1 MKYGTD
7 KGVKRNQKMFGRRIE
22 QLKVIT
28 KVANES
34 LASVKRDSEL
44 ATLIQGN
51 IDNIMILVKRI
62 EKLEAEVKRLNE
74 KK

>member
-1 MKYGTD
+1 MTL
-7 KGVKRNQKMFGRRIE
+7 E
-22 QLKVIT
+22 QTQL

-34 LASVKRDSEL
+34 LASVERDSEL

-51 IDNIMILVKRI
+51 IDNMMTLVKRI
-62 EKLEAEVKRLNE
+62 EKLEAEVKKLNE

>member
-1 MKYGTD
+1 MTLE
-7 KGVKRNQKMFGRRIE
+7 QA

>member
-1 MKYGTD
+1 MTLYKT
-7 KGVKRNQKMFGRRIE
+7 
-22 QLKVIT
+22 QL

-34 LASVKRDSEL
+34 LASVKRDSQL

-51 IDNIMILVKRI
+51 MDNIMTLIKRI
-62 EKLEAEVKRLNE
+62 EKLEEEVKRLNE

>member
-1 MKYGTD
+1 MTLYKT
-7 KGVKRNQKMFGRRIE
+7 
-22 QLKVIT
+22 QL

-34 LASVKRDSEL
+34 LASVKRDSQL

-51 IDNIMILVKRI
+51 MDNIMTLIKRI

>member
-1 MKYGTD
+1 MTL
-7 KGVKRNQKMFGRRIE
+7 E
-22 QLKVIT
+22 QTQL

-51 IDNIMILVKRI
+51 IDNMMTLVKRI
-62 EKLEAEVKRLNE
+62 EKLEQEVKRL
-74 KK
+74 KDDKR

>member
-1 MKYGTD
+1 MTL
-7 KGVKRNQKMFGRRIE
+7 E
-22 QLKVIT
+22 QTQL

-34 LASVKRDSEL
+34 LASVKRDKDL
-44 ATLIQGN
+44 VKLIQGN
-51 IDNIMILVKRI
+51 MDNIMTLIKRI

>member
-1 MKYGTD
+1 MTLYKT
-7 KGVKRNQKMFGRRIE
+7 
-22 QLKVIT
+22 QL

-51 IDNIMILVKRI
+51 IDNMMTLVKRI
-62 EKLEAEVKRLNE
+62 EKLEQEVKRL
-74 KK
+74 KDDKR

>member
-1 MKYGTD
+1 MYGTLCYNVPYIRKD
-7 KGVKRNQKMFGRRIE
+7 NMTLE
-22 QLKVIT
+22 QTQL

-51 IDNIMILVKRI
+51 IDNMMTLVKRI
-62 EKLEAEVKRLNE
+62 EKLEAEVKKLNE

>member
-1 MKYGTD
+1 MTIYGILCYNVPYNRKDNMTL
-7 KGVKRNQKMFGRRIE
+7 E
-22 QLKVIT
+22 QTQL

-34 LASVKRDSEL
+34 LASVKRDKDL
-44 ATLIQGN
+44 ANLIQGN
-51 IDNIMILVKRI
+51 MDNIMTLIKRI